1 MPISKEDLIH
11 FASLAYL
18 DIPVVSIDGLLHE
31 LNGVIRLL
39 EVLSDEDAPDR
50 PGEFL
55 TGIDRAPRKD
65 EATKPLQSR
74 DVLLNASSVSDDFV
88 QVPCVFPFRRD
99 SVSE

>member
-11 FASLAYL
+11 LASLAYL
-18 DIPVVSIDGLLHE
+18 DVPELRIDSPLHE

-39 EVLSDEDAPDR
+39 EVLSDEDVPDR

-55 TGIDRAPRKD
+55 TGINRAPRKD

-88 QVPCVFPFRRD
+88 QVPCFLPFLTD